1 MTDYPSELRE
11 LFAEIGQKLKIIRE
25 GQGMSLEE
33 VSSRTRINQSFLR
46 MIEGGDLD
54 GLPSLAFVKG
64 FLRNMVQVLEIEDQ
78 GLDGDLDRLNL
89 LDVKDS
95 GNLLKPS
102 NKKLYLEEP
111 ERPPILKIALWG
123 SLAMLVLAAGF
134 FIFSTPDS
142 ESPPEI
148 EQPPEQAF
156 TAPAESS
163 GSPETGSAEQ
173 SASTSESSADTSTS
187 AANST
192 AATSN
197 AASATSKGQPAQGAP
212 RRKLEL
218 TLRGLEQTWVRLS
231 LDRAPPIDV
240 RMEPSE
246 TLGWEANQEIRLT
259 IGKSSGVEVYLNGE
273 QILLPQE
280 KNRLVRDLVLNK
292 LTLLRLEN

>member
-25 GQGMSLEE
+25 GQGMPLEE

-95 GNLLKPS
+95 GNLLNPS

-123 SLAMLVLAAGF
+123 SLAVLVLAAGF

-148 EQPPEQAF
+148 EQPPEQAS

-163 GSPETGSAEQ
+163 GSKETGSAEQ
-173 SASTSESSADTSTS
+173 SASPAGTGQPAADTSTS
-187 AANST
+187 AATSKSGS
-192 AATSN
+192 ATSN
-197 AASATSKGQPAQGAP
+197 GQPAQRAP

>member
-1 MTDYPSELRE
+1 MTDYPTELRE
-11 LFAEIGQKLKIIRE
+11 LFAEIGQKLKTIRE
-25 GQGMSLEE
+25 GQGMPLDE
-33 VSSRTRINQSFLR
+33 VSSRTRINKSFLGL
-46 MIEGGDLD
+46 IEGGNLD

-64 FLRNMVQVLEIEDQ
+64 FLRNMVQVLEIEDP

-95 GNLLKPS
+95 GNLLNPS

-134 FIFSTPDS
+134 FIFSTSDS
-142 ESPPEI
+142 EPIPEI
-148 EQPPEQAF
+148 EQKSEQ
-156 TAPAESS
+156 TSTTPAESS
-163 GSPETGSAEQ
+163 GPPETGSAEQ
-173 SASTSESSADTSTS
+173 SPPG
-187 AANST
+187 

-197 AASATSKGQPAQGAP
+197 TDSGSMTSNGQPAQGMS
-212 RRKLEL
+212 RKKLEL
-218 TLRGLEQTWVRLS
+218 TIRGLEQTWVRLS

-273 QILLPQE
+273 QILLPRE